1 MKFLQ
6 DLDGCNAHYG
16 ASEDCGAQPVAVGFF
31 DLRQRAVRTGREQK
45 LSLALGEQLS
55 GNQRPCQAGRVIL
68 RQPSADAA
76 RGFQQRALRARCA
89 VRPISVPNSVVMIV
103 REKGIRKDATQ
114 YLP

>member
-55 GNQRPCQAGRVIL
+55 GNQSPSQAGRVIL

-76 RGFQQRALRARCA
+76 MCPGQ
-89 VRPISVPNSVVMIV
+89 S
-103 REKGIRKDATQ
+103 
-114 YLP
+114 